1 MSHLA
6 KLKQVNTH
14 REKSRWAERI
24 CSELVYLDHLSEFY
38 DGKYDTRIEAALDT
52 LLARIAEDGAITA
65 KTVAEIEEML
75 VDLAPIAKSITQ
87 IYVAHAHIDMNW
99 QWGYN
104 ETVAITLDTFRT
116 MLRLMEEYPDF
127 TFAQSQAS
135 TYEIVE
141 KYCPEMLEEIKARV
155 HEGRWEVTAAEWVE
169 PDKNMPSGESLTRQV
184 LQAKKYLSRLLDIPA
199 ESLDLDFV
207 PDTFGHAATI
217 PEVLANAGVRYMYH
231 CRGHEGPGFYRYVAP
246 SGKSVLCFWETTW
259 YNKNIG
265 PHCFEYA
272 PVFCREEKLNTSLC
286 VYGVGDHGGGPT
298 RLDIE
303 KILAYRSWPLTP
315 TIRFGTYHEFF
326 KMAEESSVEF
336 PSVDTER
343 NFVFTGCY
351 TTQSR
356 IKMANRITEARAYE
370 AEELAVSVSLLTD
383 RPFEQSR
390 FDEPWRNILF
400 GHFHDILPGSGTI
413 ETREYALGKFQ
424 ETLTT
429 LQTSA
434 AISMRAIAAAIDTS
448 SIPFDGNPA
457 TRSEGAG
464 VGYGSGAAQLF
475 SLPSAERGRGL
486 VRVLHVFNP
495 TAYERDE
502 MTEVT
507 VWDYAGE
514 NGHTVITDAE
524 GNELFFT
531 LAAEMSKNQNPI
543 YWGHSYKKYLVK
555 VKVAPF
561 GYTTLI
567 IKPKA
572 QEGRM
577 PLPTRHLERTD
588 HGFIHDKPVVF
599 ENDKI
604 FAVFDKKTA
613 HLIELRDK
621 RTGECLIDEPSC
633 FFRYIE
639 ENPRYRMT
647 SWRVGPYMKTVDLN
661 DACTV
666 KITEITENPAFHRMA
681 YTFKHD
687 ENTVTAVVTLRSGS
701 DMLDFDVTIDL
712 GKPGVRDVMIPQI
725 SFVVP
730 VSYKTKGK
738 ALCEIPYGTLE
749 RDALAF
755 DVPSLGSIGVLGES
769 KHIIALLADTKYGF
783 RHYENEAQVT
793 LVRNAYDPDPY
804 SDSGI
809 HHIRLGVAACAP
821 EEIDRRENT
830 LMHPLPYVSG
840 ECHTGTLPLC
850 GAPFK
855 ILSDARVSAVK
866 GAENG
871 DGIILR
877 LYDPN
882 GKANEATLVFQK
894 PIRTATLTDSNEN
907 PTTPL
912 TTHGNEVSLAI
923 PTRAVVTVKITF

>member
-6 KLKQVNTH
+6 KLKRVNAH
-14 REKSRWAERI
+14 REKGYWAERI
-24 CSELVYLDHLSEFY
+24 CSELVYLDHLSELHGGEL
-38 DGKYDTRIEAALDT
+38 DSRIEAALDA
-52 LLARIAEDGAITA
+52 LLARIAEEGAITA
-65 KTVAEIEEML
+65 KAVTETEEML
-75 VDLAPIAKSITQ
+75 ADLAPLAKSITQ

-104 ETVAITLDTFRT
+104 ETAAITLDTFRT
-116 MLRLMEEYPDF
+116 MLNLMKEYPDF

-141 KYCPEMLEEIKARV
+141 KHCPEMLEEIKARV

-199 ESLDLDFV
+199 DSLDLDFV
-207 PDTFGHAATI
+207 PDTFGHAVTI

-231 CRGHEGPGFYRYVAP
+231 CRGHEGSALYRYTAP
-246 SGKSVLCFWETTW
+246 SGKSVLCFYETTW

-272 PVFCREEKLNTSLC
+272 PVFCQQEKLNTSLC

-303 KILAYRSWPLTP
+303 KILSYRSWPLTP

-326 KMAEESSVEF
+326 RAVEESGMEF
-336 PSVDTER
+336 PRVDTER
-343 NFVFTGCY
+343 NFIFTGCY

-356 IKMANRITEARAYE
+356 IKMANRVSEARAYE
-370 AEELAVSVSLLTD
+370 SEALAVSASLLTG
-383 RPFEQSR
+383 RPHDQSR

-424 ETLTT
+424 DTLTT
-429 LQTSA
+429 LQTNASA
-434 AISMRAIAAAIDTS
+434 AMRAIAANIDTS
-448 SIPFDGNPA
+448 AIPFDGNPA

-464 VGYGSGAAQLF
+464 VGYGAGAKELF

-502 MTEVT
+502 MTEVV

-514 NGHTVITDAE
+514 NEHTAITDAE

-531 LAAEMSKNQNPI
+531 LAAEMNKQQNPM

-555 VKVAPF
+555 VKIAPF

-567 IKPKA
+567 VKPKT

-577 PLPTRHLERTD
+577 PLPVRLLERTD
-588 HGFIHDKPVVF
+588 HGFIHDKPVVL

-613 HLIELRDK
+613 RLIELRDK
-621 RTGECLIDEPSC
+621 RTGETLINEPSC

-661 DACTV
+661 AACTV
-666 KITEITENPAFHRMA
+666 KITEITENPAFCRMA
-681 YTFKHD
+681 YTFRHD
-687 ENTVTAVVTLRSGS
+687 ENTVTATVTLRSGS
-701 DMLDFDVTIDL
+701 DVLDFDVTIDFE
-712 GKPGVRDVMIPQI
+712 KPGVRDVMIPQI

-738 ALCEIPYGTLE
+738 ALYEIPYGTLE
-749 RDALAF
+749 REALAF
-755 DVPSLGSIGVLGES
+755 DVPSHGSVGILGEGE
-769 KHIIALLADTKYGF
+769 HIIALLADTKYGF

-793 LVRNAYDPDPY
+793 LVRGAYDPDPY
-804 SDSGI
+804 SDIGI
-809 HHIRLGVAACAP
+809 HHIRLGVTACEP
-821 EEIDRRENT
+821 DGIDRRESA

-840 ECHTGTLPLC
+840 ECHTGALPLC
-850 GAPFK
+850 ASPFK
-855 ILSDARVSAVK
+855 LCSDARVSAVK
-866 GAENG
+866 GAEDG
-871 DGIILR
+871 DGIVLR

-882 GKANEATLVFQK
+882 GKADKATLIFQK
-894 PIRTATLTDSNEN
+894 PIRTATLTDSNEK
-907 PTTPL
+907 PL
-912 TTHGNEVSLAI
+912 SPLATNGNEVSLAI
-923 PTRAVVTVKITF
+923 PPRAAVTVKITF

>member
-6 KLKQVNTH
+6 KLKQVNSH

-24 CSELVYLDHLSEFY
+24 CSELVYLDHLSELHNGEL
-38 DGKYDTRIEAALDT
+38 DSRIEEALDT

-65 KTVAEIEEML
+65 KTVAEIEGML
-75 VDLAPIAKSITQ
+75 ADLSPIAKSITQ

-104 ETVAITLDTFRT
+104 ETAAITLDTFRT
-116 MLRLMEEYPDF
+116 MLDLMREYPDF

-169 PDKNMPSGESLTRQV
+169 PDKNMPSGESLTRQI

-199 ESLDLDFV
+199 DSLDMDFV
-207 PDTFGHAATI
+207 PDTFGHAVTI

-231 CRGHEGPGFYRYVAP
+231 CRGHEGPALYRYTAP
-246 SGKSVLCFWETTW
+246 SGKSILCFYETTW

-272 PVFCREEKLNTSLC
+272 PVFCHQENQNISLC

-303 KILAYRSWPLTP
+303 KILEYRSWPLTP
-315 TIRFGTYHEFF
+315 NIRFGTYHEFF
-326 KMAEESSVEF
+326 KAAEESGVEF
-336 PSVDTER
+336 PTADTER

-356 IKMANRITEARAYE
+356 IKMSNRIAEARAYE
-370 AEELAVSVSLLTD
+370 AEELAVSASLLAD
-383 RPFEQSR
+383 RPIAQER

-424 ETLTT
+424 DTLTT
-429 LQTSA
+429 LQTNASSA
-434 AISMRAIAAAIDTS
+434 MRAIATAIDTS
-448 SIPFDGNPA
+448 SIAFDGNPA

-464 VGYGSGAAQLF
+464 VGYGAGAAQLF

-502 MTEVT
+502 MTEVV
-507 VWDYAGE
+507 VWDYASE
-514 NGHTVITDAE
+514 AESTAITDAE

-531 LAAEMSKNQNPI
+531 LAAEMGKNQNPI

-567 IKPKA
+567 IKPKE

-577 PLPTRHLERTD
+577 PLPTRNLERTD
-588 HGFIHDKPVVF
+588 HTYIHDKPVVL
-599 ENDKI
+599 ENDKL

-613 HLIELRDK
+613 HLVELRDK
-621 RTGECLIDEPSC
+621 QTGERLITEKSC
-633 FFRYIE
+633 FFRYTE

-647 SWRVGPYMKTVDLN
+647 SWRVGPYMKTADLN
-661 DACTV
+661 DTCTV
-666 KITEITENPAFHRMA
+666 KITEITENPAFCRMA

-701 DMLDFDVTIDL
+701 DMLDFDVTIDFE
-712 GKPGVRDVMIPQI
+712 KTGVRDVMIPQI

-755 DVPSLGSIGVLGES
+755 DVPSHGSIGVLGES
-769 KHIIALLADTKYGF
+769 KHIVALLADTKYGF
-783 RHYENEAQVT
+783 RHYGNEAQVT
-793 LVRNAYDPDPY
+793 LVRGAYDPDPY
-804 SDSGI
+804 SDRGI
-809 HHIRLGVAACAP
+809 HHIRLGVTACEP
-821 EEIDRRENT
+821 DGIDRRASA

-850 GAPFK
+850 GAPFE
-855 ILSDARVSAVK
+855 IRSDARVSAVK
-866 GAENG
+866 GAEDG
-871 DGIILR
+871 DGIVLR
-877 LYDPN
+877 LYDPSGN
-882 GKANEATLVFQK
+882 ANEATLAFQK

-907 PTTPL
+907 PLTPL
-912 TTHGNEVSLAI
+912 ATSGNAVSLAI
-923 PTRAVVTVKITF
+923 PTRAVVSVKITF